1 MHYPEYLKDTIKI
14 FVLSLI
20 FFSVSCKKD
29 PNKQVDEGKV
39 EAGFYHSDDIGW
51 TMEIPK
57 GWEVMQR
64 DDVQNQSDK
73 GLEAISET
81 IGGEIDLSGLK
92 QLINLKKDRLH
103 IFLSTSEKFDLT
115 YEGEW
120 EENNEALKQILYE
133 TYTSKGI
140 KVDTLSSKSTV
151 DGLDFNVFSIRLY
164 GPDGAV
170 ILYQDMYSKYIN
182 GFDFAATLNYLKPK
196 EKNEIMRAWKS
207 SKFNQKVLLNNK
219 S

>member
-1 MHYPEYLKDTIKI
+1 MRYPEYLKDIIKI

-81 IGGEIDLSGLK
+81 IGAEIDVSGLK

-151 DGLDFNVFSIRLY
+151 DGLDFNVFSIKLY

-182 GFDFAATLNYLKPK
+182 GFDFAATLNYLKPR

-207 SKFNQKVLLNNK
+207 SKFNQ
-219 S
+219 